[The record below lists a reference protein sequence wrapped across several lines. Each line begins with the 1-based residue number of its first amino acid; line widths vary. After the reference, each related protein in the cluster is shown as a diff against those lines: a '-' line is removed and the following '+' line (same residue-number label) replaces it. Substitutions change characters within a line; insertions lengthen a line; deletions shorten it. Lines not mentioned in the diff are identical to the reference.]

1 MCVCV
6 FTLFTSKCN
15 KAPYGTL
22 HLPPFFSL
30 SRELTC
36 ILHPFFNSAQRE
48 IVVKWRWLKSSPFPG
63 GIRGVMNKG
72 KNIKSILQRHNARLI
87 PTEALRPA
95 PCLNQM
101 IVCAQQKPIC
111 FPLTLMVLA
120 MALSSPVITAFYFI
134 HASLLRARVCANGS
148 GQAHPTRRSIIHCSH
163 FLRGIHFFQEVI

>member
-1 MCVCV
+1 
-6 FTLFTSKCN
+6 
-15 KAPYGTL
+15 
-22 HLPPFFSL
+22 
-30 SRELTC
+30 
-36 ILHPFFNSAQRE
+36 
-48 IVVKWRWLKSSPFPG
+48 
-63 GIRGVMNKG
+63 MNKG

-120 MALSSPVITAFYFI
+120 MALSSPVITTFYFI

-163 FLRGIHFFQEVI
+163 FLRGIHFFQEVIQKALNAYFLLAGVSGGGARVGAAGEGRWGCMEIQQIEPTKKKLPLHKLPAFPIDRNHSMFFC